1 MTDVTLSENARVNLP
16 LLAIWSG
23 AVAVILATG
32 GAVATYFGL
41 RAQIGTIGQAVASI
55 EKEIGKIADRV
66 DAGPTRREF
75 DLALER
81 LRYLEAKAK
90 E

>member
-1 MTDVTLSENARVNLP
+1 MTEITLSENARVNLP
-16 LLAIWSG
+16 VLAIWSG
-23 AVAVILATG
+23 VVAVVLATG

-41 RAQIGTIGQAVASI
+41 RSQIGSIGHAVASI

-66 DAGPTRREF
+66 EAGPTRREF

-81 LRYLEAKAK
+81 LRYLEAKVK